1 MGFGDTAKKI
11 QRVTDIAEKLYERLN
26 QVIEQVQ
33 DLKERVESTSDQLDS
48 MDRELAEQRAIVEAL
63 AEQQG
68 VDTEAVVAEQLP
80 EPDADGQPAETGA
93 EGSGDETASNV
104 GSAAADA
111 ASSGDASGSGDS
123 AATND

>member
-33 DLKERVESTSDQLDS
+33 DLKERVESTSEQLDA

-68 VDTEAVVAEQLP
+68 VDVEAVVDELP
-80 EPDADGQPAETGA
+80 DPDAEGEGDAESGETGA
-93 EGSGDETASNV
+93 DGSDAGGSGGDATDTS
-104 GSAAADA
+104 ADA
-111 ASSGDASGSGDS
+111 TDPDTAT
-123 AATND
+123 TND

>member
-33 DLKERVESTSDQLDS
+33 DLKERVQSTSEQLDA

-68 VDTEAVVAEQLP
+68 IDAEAVVDELP
-80 EPDADGQPAETGA
+80 DPDAEGETEAEPGETGA
-93 EGSGDETASNV
+93 SGSDTDGSG
-104 GSAAADA
+104 ADA
-111 ASSGDASGSGDS
+111 TDATADS
-123 AATND
+123 TDPDTATTND